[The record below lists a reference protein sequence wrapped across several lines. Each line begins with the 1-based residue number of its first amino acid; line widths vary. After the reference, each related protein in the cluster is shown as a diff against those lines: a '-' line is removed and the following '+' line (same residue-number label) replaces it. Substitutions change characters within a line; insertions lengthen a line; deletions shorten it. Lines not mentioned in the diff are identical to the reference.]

1 MSVPTASRED
11 VGRPHLAIE
20 HLSKVYQT
28 ESGPLEALHDIST
41 TVDTGAFVSI
51 IGPSGCG
58 KSTLLKI
65 ILGVIGHEGGRAFL
79 RDNPIDGPQV
89 GAGMVFQQ
97 PALPP
102 WRKVLANI
110 LLPID
115 VLGLP
120 RREHRDR
127 ALHLLDLV
135 GLRGFEDKYPRELS
149 GGMQQRVSICRA
161 LIHDPD
167 LLLMDEPFGALDA
180 MTREIMQAEILR
192 IWGDSGKTI
201 VFVTHS
207 IDEAVLLSDRV
218 IVMSP
223 RPGRIVRDMAIDL
236 PRPRAGS
243 LRQTPRFQDYAGQ
256 LRELL
261 GLIDEAS
268 PPPEGKNNG

>member
-1 MSVPTASRED
+1 MSAVEASAAGG
-11 VGRPHLAIE
+11 GRPHLAIE
-20 HLSKVYQT
+20 HLSKVYET
-28 ESGPLEALHDIST
+28 GTGPVEALHDIST
-41 TVDTGAFVSI
+41 TVGNGAFVSI

-65 ILGVIGHEGGRAFL
+65 ILGVIGHEGGRAYL
-79 RDNPIDGPQV
+79 RDTPIDGPQV

-110 LLPID
+110 LLPVD

-120 RREHRDR
+120 RRDYRER

-192 IWGDSGKTI
+192 IWRDSGKTI
-201 VFVTHS
+201 LFVTHS

-223 RPGRIVRDMAIDL
+223 RPGRILRDIAIDL
-236 PRPRAGS
+236 PRPRGGE
-243 LRQTPRFQDYAGQ
+243 LRQTARFQAYAGQ

-261 GLIDEAS
+261 GLIDHNAQ
-268 PPPEGKNNG
+268 PPEPEDHG